1 MNPWSYAWQTSAL
14 PNYAIS
20 SNKEMF
26 IIISIGFTLFLIG
39 LFGIFLSRKN
49 LIVMLMSI
57 ELVLL
62 ALNFLFIT
70 ASSYLDNSIGA
81 YLFPFYVLVVAAA
94 ESAIGLSLLISYF
107 RLKGTIAVQFIHL
120 LKG

>member
-1 MNPWSYAWQTSAL
+1 
-14 PNYAIS
+14 
-20 SNKEMF
+20 MF
-26 IIISIGFTLFLIG
+26 IIITIGFTLFLIG

-62 ALNFLFIT
+62 AINFLFIS
-70 ASSYLDNSIGA
+70 ASSYTDNSIGA
-81 YLFPFYVLVVAAA
+81 YLFPFYVLVIAAA
-94 ESAIGLSLLISYF
+94 ESAIGLSLLIAYF
-107 RLKGTIAVQFIHL
+107 RLKGTIAVQYIHL

>member
-1 MNPWSYAWQTSAL
+1 
-14 PNYAIS
+14 
-20 SNKEMF
+20 MF
-26 IIISIGFTLFLIG
+26 IIITIGFTLFLIG

-70 ASSYLDNSIGA
+70 SSSYLDNSLA
-81 YLFPFYVLVVAAA
+81 YLFPLYVLVIAAA
-94 ESAIGLSLLISYF
+94 ESAIGLSLLIAYF
-107 RLKGTIAVQFIHL
+107 RLKGTISVQFIHL